1 MVDLPRQLAAQQ
13 LQAMDGTARIVVIH
27 PNYAKQHL
35 VLQTLLEH
43 KSAVYVR
50 FVGVNLSRQQLREQL
65 EQALPSEK
73 GQSSLGNVG
82 WLVLDECDRANPDA
96 FSTFLPEL
104 QAASSSIHIAVITRT
119 VPECILTLAELR
131 SSTHFLPNEPSLMLW
146 DYAQRPNPPALLEV
160 RSFGAGHVLLNG
172 QNVDSWDGVLPRSL
186 FFFLVDQGM
195 TTRNQIFETFWPH
208 LSTREATNVFHVTKR
223 KISEVLG
230 TDLTAYV
237 SGFYRISPNIEL
249 SYDAALFTE
258 TIQSSAVL
266 SSEEAV
272 DLLRRAI
279 ALYKG
284 PFLTSLPLEWVKSRR
299 GELLQ
304 MYGEALVAL
313 AKTCEDAGDIHES
326 LGLYLRAIL
335 TNRQREDLAAN
346 AMRLYHGLRMHN
358 DALVIYERLCEEL
371 ETKLHMQPAP
381 FIQEL
386 AAAIRSDLG

>member
-1 MVDLPRQLAAQQ
+1 M
-13 LQAMDGTARIVVIH
+13 
-27 PNYAKQHL
+27 
-35 VLQTLLEH
+35 
-43 KSAVYVR
+43 
-50 FVGVNLSRQQLREQL
+50 
-65 EQALPSEK
+65 
-73 GQSSLGNVG
+73 
-82 WLVLDECDRANPDA
+82 
-96 FSTFLPEL
+96 
-104 QAASSSIHIAVITRT
+104 
-119 VPECILTLAELR
+119 
-131 SSTHFLPNEPSLMLW
+131 
-146 DYAQRPNPPALLEV
+146 DYAQRENPPALLEV

-284 PFLTSLPLEWVKSRR
+284 PFLTSLPLDWVKSRR

-313 AKTCEDAGDIHES
+313 AKTCEDAGDIHEA
-326 LGLYLRAIL
+326 LGLYLRATL

-346 AMRLYHGLRMHN
+346 AMRLYHGLQMHS
-358 DALVIYERLCEEL
+358 DALVIYERLREEL
-371 ETKLHMQPAP
+371 ESKLNMQPAP
-381 FIQEL
+381 FVQEL